1 MDHKYRPWTLIHT
14 ETFEIK
20 QQALL
25 REKQL
30 KAGKGREWIKKEL
43 LKKFSS

>member
-1 MDHKYRPWTLIHT
+1 MDHKIQAMDFKFILKVLKR
-14 ETFEIK
+14 K

-30 KAGKGREWIKKEL
+30 KAGKGRAWIKKM
-43 LKKFSS
+43 KY